1 MKLIAPFVLSAAL
14 AATPAFAEEEGG
26 GLSIMERG
34 AQLFLEGLLKE
45 MEPAI
50 EEFSGLADQMG
61 PALRQFATEMGPK
74 LTELLDQV
82 EDWSVY
88 QAPEILENGDII
100 IRRNPD
106 KPLPEPTPAPDP
118 MPQIEL

>member
-1 MKLIAPFVLSAAL
+1 MKRILPLAL
-14 AATPAFAEEEGG
+14 AALIAVPASAEEDR

-34 AQLFLEGLLKE
+34 AQMFFEGLMKE

-50 EEFSGLADQMG
+50 EELSGLADQMG
-61 PALRQFATEMGPK
+61 PALRDFATEMGPK

-88 QAPEILENGDII
+88 QAPEMLPNGDII
-100 IRRNPD
+100 IRRNPN
-106 KPLPEPTPAPDP
+106 KPLPKPGTSTEPA
-118 MPQIEL
+118 PQIEL